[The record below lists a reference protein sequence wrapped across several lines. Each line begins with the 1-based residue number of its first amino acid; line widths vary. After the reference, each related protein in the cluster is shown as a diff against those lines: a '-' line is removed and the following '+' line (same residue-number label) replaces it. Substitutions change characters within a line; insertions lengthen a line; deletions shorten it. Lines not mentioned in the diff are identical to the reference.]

1 MPADAG
7 STRSAGIVV
16 LASLAVIA
24 ALYVGR
30 ELLIP
35 IALAMLF
42 TALLRPLVRRFERA
56 GLSAAVGST
65 VVMIVLLGVLGIG
78 VSSLAGPVRDWI
90 AQAPATFAKAQE
102 RLQTLRRPLQAI
114 TSAAERLERGVTGE
128 KARPDSQVPPGASP
142 AAGASQGSDNAAP
155 SASQAAGPAAGGS
168 GVATVAARVFGTTTA
183 VLAGIVEVVLL
194 TFLLL
199 ASGDAFLSKLLHVL
213 PLRRDKREAV
223 EIAHETEEAV
233 SRYLIA
239 TAFINIGQGVLVGAA
254 MALLHMPNPV
264 LWGLLTF
271 FLEFV
276 PYLGGASMIIL
287 LALVGLATYDSVGR
301 AVLPPA
307 VYLMI
312 TTLQNNLVSPVAYG
326 RRLQL
331 NPVAVFVGVL
341 FWYYLWGV
349 PGAFISVPVIAGLKI
364 VGDHVER
371 LSPLAEFLGD

>member
-65 VVMIVLLGVLGIG
+65 VVMIVLLGVLAIG

-168 GVATVAARVFGTTTA
+168 GVATVAARASGTTTP
-183 VLAGIVEVVLL
+183 VLPGIVE
-194 TFLLL
+194 
-199 ASGDAFLSKLLHVL
+199 
-213 PLRRDKREAV
+213 
-223 EIAHETEEAV
+223 
-233 SRYLIA
+233 
-239 TAFINIGQGVLVGAA
+239 
-254 MALLHMPNPV
+254 
-264 LWGLLTF
+264 
-271 FLEFV
+271 
-276 PYLGGASMIIL
+276 
-287 LALVGLATYDSVGR
+287 
-301 AVLPPA
+301 
-307 VYLMI
+307 
-312 TTLQNNLVSPVAYG
+312 LVSLP
-326 RRLQL
+326 
-331 NPVAVFVGVL
+331 F
-341 FWYYLWGV
+341 
-349 PGAFISVPVIAGLKI
+349 
-364 VGDHVER
+364 
-371 LSPLAEFLGD
+371 PLLP